1 MTMSHS
7 WFCKKPLT
15 TCISN
20 LATHVLCSVILW
32 LLNIMATV
40 WLAIFWISPLG
51 LQISLNLTVKIDHSD
66 DESLI
71 KTSLLT
77 EIIDREQ
84 RLYTMKDVLRKFPR
98 ENYDVF
104 KYVVSHLH
112 KWVQLVFTAPFYRLL
127 SFLYPNY
134 TRYKSHTLNLQSYSN
149 DTIGKFITY

>member
-1 MTMSHS
+1 MNFVS
-7 WFCKKPLT
+7 
-15 TCISN
+15 
-20 LATHVLCSVILW
+20 SVELFHI
-32 LLNIMATV
+32 
-40 WLAIFWISPLG
+40 AI
-51 LQISLNLTVKIDHSD
+51 QAVDHSD

-112 KWVQLVFTAPFYRLL
+112 K
-127 SFLYPNY
+127 
-134 TRYKSHTLNLQSYSN
+134 
-149 DTIGKFITY
+149 